1 MDKLN
6 VTQQEQDKDIL
17 GKILVT
23 VSALCLIIVAGLL
36 IWGFVL
42 D

>member
-1 MDKLN
+1 LDNFN
-6 VTQQEQDKDIL
+6 VTQQEQEKDIL

-23 VSALCLIIVAGLL
+23 VSALCLILVATLL

>member
-1 MDKLN
+1 LDNVN
-6 VTQQEQDKDIL
+6 VTQQHQEKDIL

-23 VSALCLIIVAGLL
+23 VSALCLVVVAGLL
-36 IWGFVL
+36 VWWFVL

>member
-1 MDKLN
+1 MDN
-6 VTQQEQDKDIL
+6 VNVAQQQEKDIL

-23 VSALCLIIVAGLL
+23 VSALCVIIVAVLL

>member
-1 MDKLN
+1 MDN
-6 VTQQEQDKDIL
+6 VNVAQQQDKDIL

-23 VSALCLIIVAGLL
+23 VSALCLIIVAALL

>member
-1 MDKLN
+1 LDNVN
-6 VTQQEQDKDIL
+6 VTQQQQEKDIL

-23 VSALCLIIVAGLL
+23 VSSLCLVIVAGLL

>member
-1 MDKLN
+1 
-6 VTQQEQDKDIL
+6 VTQQEQEKDIL

-23 VSALCLIIVAGLL
+23 VSALCLLTVAGLL

>member
-1 MDKLN
+1 MDN
-6 VTQQEQDKDIL
+6 VNVAQQQEKDIL

-23 VSALCLIIVAGLL
+23 VSALCVIIVAVLL
-36 IWGFVL
+36 IWGFVV

>member
-1 MDKLN
+1 M
-6 VTQQEQDKDIL
+6 TQQQQEKDIL

-23 VSALCLIIVAGLL
+23 VSSLCLVIVAGLL

>member
-1 MDKLN
+1 LDNLN
-6 VTQQEQDKDIL
+6 VTQQEQEKDIL

-23 VSALCLIIVAGLL
+23 VSALCLLTVAGLL

>member
-1 MDKLN
+1 
-6 VTQQEQDKDIL
+6 VAQQQEKDIL

-23 VSALCLIIVAGLL
+23 VSALCVIIVAVLL

>member
-1 MDKLN
+1 MDNVN
-6 VTQQEQDKDIL
+6 VTQQQQEKDIL

-23 VSALCLIIVAGLL
+23 VSSLCLVIVAGLL